1 MYEGQK
7 NGFVFWRYK
16 KHVLSI
22 IQTLKKTRKAIVAEY
37 DNDALHDFRV
47 AVRKL
52 LSLNNLFEKTVGF
65 CFDEEL
71 KKELKS
77 ALSISSQLRDTE
89 ELLNFAPELKGE
101 MDAQRAA
108 YLDELIAALDDSKLE
123 KKVSCGYEGLHETM
137 REQSGKLPNI
147 REAALEAVIESMKKT
162 SKKYAKIADEEK
174 VDFVRLHFVR
184 KRCKR
189 YRYQLDFLFLGGNE
203 GSLICKRIQDKLG
216 KVNDLRVWLEMVEEG
231 GSVSDKIATMLG
243 SALQEARVEASLFAS
258 KDYCDSLATELRRR
272 MSICE

>member
-1 MYEGQK
+1 MHERQK
-7 NGFVFWRYK
+7 NKLVFWRYK

-22 IQTLKKTRKAIVAEY
+22 IQTLKKTRKAIVSEY

-77 ALSISSQLRDTE
+77 ALRISSRLRDIE
-89 ELLNFAPELKGE
+89 ELLNFVPELKDE

-108 YLDELIAALDDSKLE
+108 YLNELIAALDDSRLE
-123 KKVSCGYEGLHETM
+123 KKVSHRYQNLHDTM
-137 REQSGKLPNI
+137 RQQSGKLLNI
-147 REAALEAVIESMKKT
+147 REVALEAVVESMKKT
-162 SKKYAKIADEEK
+162 SKQYAKIADEEK
-174 VDFVRLHFVR
+174 ADFERLHFVR

-231 GSVSDKIATMLG
+231 GSVSDKIAAMLEN
-243 SALQEARVEASLFAS
+243 ALQEAKVEASLFAS
-258 KDYCDSLATELRRR
+258 KDYRDSLATELRRR